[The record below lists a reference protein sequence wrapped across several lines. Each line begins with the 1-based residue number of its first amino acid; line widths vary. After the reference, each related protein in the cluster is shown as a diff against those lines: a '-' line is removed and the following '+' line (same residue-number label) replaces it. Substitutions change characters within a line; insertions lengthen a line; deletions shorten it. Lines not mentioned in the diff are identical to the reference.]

1 MDEYFAHLQKIGWDE
16 EFTYQDIKG
25 TDFDIFNDFLKSG
38 CTLKQAIRGAYYYH
52 LQHEM
57 DENGMAKAVH
67 IIAGMLFEMEHQEV
81 DRQHAYEV
89 YMDIQDLQTG
99 EYDYLIP
106 AEDLPLLK
114 RDIAKIDQYLKEH
127 PELVKE

>member
-25 TDFDIFNDFLKSG
+25 ADFDIFNEYFDNGASV
-38 CTLKQAIRGAYYYH
+38 RGAVNSTFVQAVDY
-52 LQHEM
+52 EM

-81 DRQHAYEV
+81 DRQHAYEA
-89 YMDIQDLQTG
+89 YMDVQDLQTG
-99 EYDYLIP
+99 KYDYLIP

>member
-1 MDEYFAHLQKIGWDE
+1 MDEYFAHLQKIRWDE

-25 TDFDIFNDFLKSG
+25 ADFDIFNDFLKSG

-67 IIAGMLFEMEHQEV
+67 IIAGMLFF
-81 DRQHAYEV
+81 
-89 YMDIQDLQTG
+89 IT
-99 EYDYLIP
+99 
-106 AEDLPLLK
+106 
-114 RDIAKIDQYLKEH
+114 IAIICSATNAVFFCYITCY
-127 PELVKE
+127 

>member
-16 EFTYQDIKG
+16 EFSGQDIKG
-25 TDFDIFNDFLKSG
+25 ADFDIFNEYFDNGASV
-38 CTLKQAIRGAYYYH
+38 RGAVNSTFVQAVDY
-52 LQHEM
+52 EM

-81 DRQHAYEV
+81 DRQLAYEA

>member
-25 TDFDIFNDFLKSG
+25 ADFDIFNEYFDNGASV
-38 CTLKQAIRGAYYYH
+38 RGAVNSTFVQAVDY
-52 LQHEM
+52 EM
-57 DENGMAKAVH
+57 DKNGMAKAVH

-81 DRQHAYEV
+81 DRQLAYEA

>member
-25 TDFDIFNDFLKSG
+25 ADFDIFNEYFDNGASV
-38 CTLKQAIRGAYYYH
+38 RGAVNSTFVQAVDY
-52 LQHEM
+52 EM

-81 DRQHAYEV
+81 DRQLAYEA